1 MKPTLVILAAGMG
14 SRYGGLKQIDAFGP
28 NGETIIEYSV
38 FDAIRAGFGK
48 IVFVIRESIEQDFKA
63 HFGTKFEGKIEIEYV
78 FQEIDN
84 IPAGLSVP
92 EDRTKPWG
100 TGHAVLVTKDAV
112 HTPFAV
118 INADDFYGR
127 DAFEIVSKELSSTSN
142 DKMEYYLL
150 GYQVQKTLSE
160 FGSVSRGVCGVN
172 EKGNLTD
179 IIERTKIY
187 KKGSTIVFE
196 ENDQL
201 TELEPEQPVS
211 MNFMAFTPS
220 VFKYYEA
227 FFNEFIKENV
237 DNPKAEFYMPT
248 VLNRMINDGTAV
260 VKVLGTSAQWFGV
273 TYKEDK
279 EDAVAKLEKLIADG
293 EYPAKLW

>member
-14 SRYGGLKQIDAFGP
+14 SRYGGLKQIDGFGP

-48 IVFVIRESIEQDFKA
+48 IVFVIRENIETEFKT
-63 HFGTKFEGKIEIEYV
+63 HFGKKFEGKIDVEYV

-92 EDRTKPWG
+92 EDRVKPWG
-100 TGHAVLVTKDAV
+100 TGHAVLVTKNAV
-112 HTPFAV
+112 NTPFAV

-127 DAFEIVSKELSSTSN
+127 DAFETIAGVLSKAAN
-142 DKMEYYLL
+142 DDKEYYIL
-150 GYQVQKTLSE
+150 GYEVQKTLSE
-160 FGSVSRGVCGVN
+160 FGSVSRGVCEVD
-172 EKGNLTD
+172 GNGFLTG
-179 IIERTKIY
+179 ITERTKIY
-187 KKGSTIVFE
+187 TQGNKIVYE
-196 ENDQL
+196 EDSNT
-201 TELEPEQPVS
+201 TELSAKQAVS

-220 VFKYYEA
+220 VFAYYEQY
-227 FFNEFIKENV
+227 FNEFIKANV
-237 DNPKAEFYMPT
+237 QNPKAEFYMPT
-248 VLNRMINDGTAV
+248 VLNRVINEGIAK
-260 VKVLGTSAQWFGV
+260 VKVIPTSAQWFGV

-279 EDAVAKLEKLIADG
+279 EAAVEKLNGLIAAG

>member
-14 SRYGGLKQIDAFGP
+14 SRYGGLKQIDGFGP

-48 IVFVIRESIEQDFKA
+48 IVFVIRENIEQEFKN
-63 HFGTKFEGKIEIEYV
+63 HFGLKFEGKIEVEYV
-78 FQEIDN
+78 FQELDN
-84 IPAGLSVP
+84 LP
-92 EDRTKPWG
+92 EGITLPSNREKPWG

-112 HTPFAV
+112 LTPFAV

-127 DAFEIVSKELSSTSN
+127 DAFKTVAEALAKTDN

-160 FGSVSRGVCGVN
+160 FGSVSRGVCAVN
-172 EKGNLTD
+172 SEGNLTD
-179 IIERTKIY
+179 IVERTKIY
-187 KKGSTIVFE
+187 KKDSRIVFE
-196 ENDQL
+196 VDGAE
-201 TELEPEQPVS
+201 TELDAEQPVS

-220 VFKYYEA
+220 VYKYYEQY
-227 FFNEFIKENV
+227 FNDFINENIN
-237 DNPKAEFYMPT
+237 NPKAEFYMPT
-248 VLNRMINDGTAV
+248 VLNRLINEGIAT
-260 VKVLGTSAQWFGV
+260 VKVLRTNAQWFGV

-279 EDAVAKLEKLIADG
+279 EAAVNKLNNLIKQG
-293 EYPAKLW
+293 EYPEKLW